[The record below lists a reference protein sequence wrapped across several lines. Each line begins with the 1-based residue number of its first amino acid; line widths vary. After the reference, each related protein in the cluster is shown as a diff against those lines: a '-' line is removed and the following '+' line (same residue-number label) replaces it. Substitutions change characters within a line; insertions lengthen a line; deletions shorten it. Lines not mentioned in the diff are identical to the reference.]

1 MQLKSRISTI
11 IVGLTLLS
19 SPVVFPA
26 LAQEVTPPKNIPEEL
41 APGPAPVENIPKPV
55 ENSPNPTPIQPGREL
70 NSSGPGCTGGQ
81 PAGGS
86 NIQTVKSARIIGT
99 SRVVEL
105 RYNSVGQ
112 GADRVSNAWGRI
124 TGGAVGDTVWVNRR
138 YINGGVSGPCG
149 TTQINTGQSN
159 FTPMFNDRN
168 PIQMQACART
178 VGFPLG
184 TCTGWY

>member
-1 MQLKSRISTI
+1 MLLKSRISAI
-11 IVGLTLLS
+11 VVGLTLLS
-19 SPVVFPA
+19 GSVVFPA
-26 LAQEVTPPKNIPEEL
+26 LAQEVTSPKTVAGEL

-55 ENSPNPTPIQPGREL
+55 ENSPKPAPMQPGREL
-70 NSSGPGCTGGQ
+70 NSPGPGCSGGE
-81 PAGGS
+81 PAVGPAA
-86 NIQTVKSARIIGT
+86 TVSRRQITGT

-105 RYNSVGQ
+105 RYN
-112 GADRVSNAWGRI
+112 ATRRTAWGRI

-138 YINGGVSGPCG
+138 YSNGGLSGPCG
-149 TTQINTGQSN
+149 TTQINTGQST